1 MPKVKNIS
9 GDDRTVPALDG
20 VLVKAGE
27 TVDVPDAKPFACQA
41 DLWSLVKEK

>member
-20 VLVKAGE
+20 LLVKAGE
-27 TVDVPDAKPFACQA
+27 TIDVPDPKSYTCQA